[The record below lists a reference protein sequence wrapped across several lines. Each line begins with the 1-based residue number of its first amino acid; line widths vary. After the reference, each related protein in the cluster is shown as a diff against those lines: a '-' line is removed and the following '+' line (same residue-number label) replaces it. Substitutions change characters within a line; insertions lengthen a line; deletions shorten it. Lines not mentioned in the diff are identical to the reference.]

1 MPGEISQKQLEAN
14 RRNAQLSTGPKTA
27 QGKRRVRWNAL
38 KHGLLARS
46 VVVTSSDCFE
56 YRSQFRTLLSR
67 LHQELRPVGILEEM
81 LVEKIAVAYWR
92 LRRAVRA
99 EAGEI
104 KERWHK
110 VKHANRMLAKLRSH
124 SPDNNIEDATAALP
138 AACAADNIV
147 RYETAIERRLH
158 KDIERLQQLQHRRL
172 RRYSFSRKET
182 STRKK

>member
-1 MPGEISQKQLEAN
+1 M
-14 RRNAQLSTGPKTA
+14 
-27 QGKRRVRWNAL
+27 
-38 KHGLLARS
+38 
-46 VVVTSSDCFE
+46 VTSGDCFE

-104 KERWHK
+104 KERRNN
-110 VKHANRMLAKLRSH
+110 VKDANRMLAKFGPH
-124 SPDNNIEDATAALP
+124 SSDEDIEEATAALP

-147 RYETAIERRLH
+147 CYETAIERRLH
-158 KDIERLQQLQHRRL
+158 TDIERLQQLQHRRH
-172 RRYSFSRKET
+172 RRCSFSRKDT